1 MYVFEEVW
9 GLVTA
14 KSFSSTPIDLILE
27 QTINTDASSQRFG
40 ITQFRQDNAGPGLI
54 SFELLLYRHC

>member
-1 MYVFEEVW
+1 MCVFEEVW

-14 KSFSSTPIDLILE
+14 KPFSSTPVDLILE
-27 QTINTDASSQRFG
+27 QMINADASSHRFG

-54 SFELLLYRHC
+54 FLELLLHRHC